1 MALEISNHSNLGD
14 IGAAGVAQD
23 QWWRRVFSGMVVA
36 VHRLW
41 NQPSFDARRL
51 VATCLS
57 VKRLDGGARRAQALA
72 LKLLSRLSQNSAR
85 LANFENNFHLRIV

>member
-1 MALEISNHSNLGD
+1 MALEISNHSSLGG

-23 QWWRRVFSGMVVA
+23 QWWWRVFSGMVVA
-36 VHRLW
+36 VRRLW

-57 VKRLDGGARRAQALA
+57 VKRYRIRRRRSPRAGSCTQTFVPTLT
-72 LKLLSRLSQNSAR
+72 KLCELG
-85 LANFENNFHLRIV
+85 